1 MIATIIAIGI
11 NAPNRPATTT
21 PPIKNV
27 ASNATNNITP
37 KTINNKLIIISTPF
51 FSL

>member
-21 PPIKNV
+21 PPIKN
-27 ASNATNNITP
+27 ITP